1 MVQHKQFETLEI
13 SSQFCESHK
22 KYFIQRFVL
31 AVNELAN
38 GYHYDN
44 LMNADLFFLVRNTCR
59 VI

>member
-1 MVQHKQFETLEI
+1 MIQHKQFETLEI

-38 GYHYDN
+38 GYHYDT
-44 LMNADLFFLVRNTCR
+44 LMNADPFFFS
-59 VI
+59 